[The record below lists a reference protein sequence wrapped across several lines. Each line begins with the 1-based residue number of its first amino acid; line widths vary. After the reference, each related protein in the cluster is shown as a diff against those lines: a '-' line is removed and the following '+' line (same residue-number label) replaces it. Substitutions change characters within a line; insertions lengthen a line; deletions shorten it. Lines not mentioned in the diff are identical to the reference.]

1 MSPLGT
7 MAAVTQLTKLLTE
20 LVANTARI
28 ADELAQANKSRRTVN
43 NDSNISMDPAA
54 VFDRVERRQAAQQSP
69 ALGTRRF

>member
-1 MSPLGT
+1 